1 MAKHSASSAK
11 GPSSTWPPNAGPYY
25 RPALFAAIGAS
36 VGVIVGSFTPWVH
49 TVTLTVNVPDFSHS
63 RTATLILGGLS
74 GLALVTVM
82 YWQRT
87 PLDSRWAVPI
97 AWGIAVAGVAGL
109 TVAVVNIVRIMAIPA
124 ENNFGVPAGSSA
136 GWGLWLVAFSS
147 AVIGVTAVVV
157 AMQIAKSVEL
167 LRPSGESGT
176 SWPERWRWAAIIA
189 SALIAIAGV
198 VYAWTRP
205 WV

>member
-1 MAKHSASSAK
+1 MGEHSASSAK
-11 GPSSTWPPNAGPYY
+11 GPSSTWPPNAEPYY
-25 RPALFAAIGAS
+25 RPALFATIGAS
-36 VGVIVGSFTPWVH
+36 VGVIVGSFTPWM
-49 TVTLTVNVPDFSHS
+49 TVNAFDFSHS
-63 RTATLILGGLS
+63 RTATLILGALS

-82 YWQRT
+82 FWQRT
-87 PLDSRWAVPI
+87 PLDSRWAVPV

-109 TVAVVNIVRIMAIPA
+109 TDAVVNIFRIMTIPK

-147 AVIGVTAVVV
+147 AVMGVTAVVV

-176 SWPERWRWAAIIA
+176 SWPGRWRWAAIIA

-205 WV
+205 LGR